1 MSGRDQAGPND
12 DRAERPEPRHVL
24 VAVAWPYANGSLH
37 LGHLAG
43 AYLPADIFARYHRIA
58 GNRVLM
64 VSGSDG
70 HGTPITVRAEQESTT
85 PRAVVERFHPEFL
98 RYWDELGISFDLFT
112 TTLTENHAAT
122 TQEVLRGLHENGLL
136 EARTTLQPFDPVALR
151 FLPDRYVE
159 GTCPRCGSDGA
170 RGDQC
175 DACGATLDPIDL
187 VDPRSKL
194 TGATPEQRET
204 EHFFFLLPKLEER
217 MIAWLESREGW
228 RPHVINWALGF
239 VREGFHDRA
248 ITRDIDW
255 GVALP
260 DDVTLTGAEGKR
272 IYVWFDAVI
281 GYLSAS
287 REWAQRS
294 GDPEAWRA
302 WWEDPAAE
310 SYYFIGKDNVPFH
323 AVFWPAQLMGS
334 GTFNLPTNVP
344 ANQYVTFKGAKASK
358 SRGVGRSL
366 LDYLEVYQPDAL
378 RYAVAAHLPE
388 QADVDLTEED
398 MVRRINDELSAA
410 WGNLVNRVFAM
421 TAKNFDSVVPDP
433 GELAD
438 VDRALLA
445 TIDAV
450 LVDGAAALEAVE
462 LRRALRLALAGAQEV
477 NAYLNELEPW
487 RTAKTDRARTATTL
501 NTALQAISG
510 LVVAFAPFTPFSSA
524 TIHGWLGLGGTL
536 EDGGWRR
543 PDVPVGSRL
552 GDAVPLFARVE
563 LPETETETA
572 DVASEALTSEALTSD
587 SAEG

>member
-1 MSGRDQAGPND
+1 MSGHVGAGPDD
-12 DRAERPEPRHVL
+12 DRAGRPENRHAPRHVL

-58 GNRVLM
+58 GSRVLM

-85 PRAVVERFHPEFL
+85 PQAVVERFHPEFL
-98 RYWDELGISFDLFT
+98 RYWEELGISFDLFT

-122 TQEVLRGLHENGLL
+122 TQEILRGLHANGLI
-136 EARTTLQPFDPVALR
+136 EARTTRQPFDPVAQR

-159 GTCPRCGSDGA
+159 GTCPHCSSAGA

-175 DACGATLDPIDL
+175 DACGSTLDPVDL
-187 VDPRSKL
+187 IDPRSKL
-194 TGATPEQRET
+194 TGATPELRDT
-204 EHFFFLLPKLEER
+204 EHYFILLPKLGER
-217 MIAWLESREGW
+217 MLEWLDSREGW
-228 RPHVINWALGF
+228 RPHVINWARGF
-239 VREGFHDRA
+239 VTEGLQDRA

-255 GVALP
+255 GVRLP
-260 DDVTLTGAEGKR
+260 GDVTLEGAEGKR
-272 IYVWFDAVI
+272 IYVWFDAVV

-287 REWAQRS
+287 REWAQQS

-302 WWEDPAAE
+302 WWEDPSAE

-334 GTFNLPTNVP
+334 GSLNLPTNVP
-344 ANQYVTFKGAKASK
+344 ANQFVTFKGAKASK
-358 SRGVGRSL
+358 STGVGRSL
-366 LDYLEVYQPDAL
+366 LDYLEIYQPDAL
-378 RYAVAAHLPE
+378 RYAIAAHLPE
-388 QADVDLTEED
+388 QADVDLSEED

-421 TAKNFDSVVPDP
+421 TAKNFAGVVPEA

-445 TIDAV
+445 TIDAA
-450 LVDGAAALEAVE
+450 LVESATAIEAVE
-462 LRRALRLALAGAQEV
+462 LRRALRHAMAGAQEV

-487 RTAKTDRARTATTL
+487 RTAKTDPVRTGTTL
-501 NTALQAISG
+501 HVALQAIAG

-524 TIHGWLGLGGTL
+524 TIHGWLGLAGTI
-536 EDGGWRR
+536 EGGGWVR
-543 PDVPVGSRL
+543 PEVAAGTRL

-563 LPETETETA
+563 IVETPGVDAE
-572 DVASEALTSEALTSD
+572 AS
-587 SAEG
+587 